1 MKVDGIIIII
11 IITIAL
17 LRLLSLLLLLDI
29 LCNAIIFLYMIFFSN
44 RINGINV
51 RCLDFGISYSEV
63 GKDFS

>member
-1 MKVDGIIIII
+1 MQRNYISVYD
-11 IITIAL
+11 
-17 LRLLSLLLLLDI
+17 
-29 LCNAIIFLYMIFFSN
+29 FFSN